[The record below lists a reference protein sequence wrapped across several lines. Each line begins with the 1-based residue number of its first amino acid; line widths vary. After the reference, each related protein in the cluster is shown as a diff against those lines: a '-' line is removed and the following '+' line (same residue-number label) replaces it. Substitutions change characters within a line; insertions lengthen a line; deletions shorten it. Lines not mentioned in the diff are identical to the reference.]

1 MPWEA
6 KRWLALC
13 KHVTV
18 SCSSECWDLLKCWDR
33 LQNVSTQT
41 GVVGDLLTILRFH
54 CKHYDSKEATVGLHF
69 LIKFISLKRTWNAKS
84 WHLKWKFAKLPPIPH
99 NAILLSPPPPSNAI
113 TIFSF
118 HTNDFWSKYFLP
130 PRVRL
135 WSVVN
140 KQYFVDAPSPPS
152 LQLSYITVPG
162 VGGGVCGWSRLTN
175 VGPQQPAAVTRMS
188 GGHQQGGHQSSTQYT
203 GAGHYWWSN
212 TSVLL
217 FSRHLYT
224 HEATATARGLL
235 GQNVNDCWD
244 AEMIGS
250 NLTTAET
257 ATLNRKSGKCWTLTL
272 HSILFVSTDKKHL
285 VAATFQH
292 KNVRHSATINIAF
305 SLSLNHIAA
314 SAVKADS

>member
-1 MPWEA
+1 MTPIIA
-6 KRWLALC
+6 AA
-13 KHVTV
+13 
-18 SCSSECWDLLKCWDR
+18 CWDVCHSFLVAAPICHQVNNICCRFDLNPTKRVIRVSAMRSKKVTGTLQTHHSFIQLRMFRECWDR

-41 GVVGDLLTILRFH
+41 GVVDDLLTILRFH

-140 KQYFVDAPSPPS
+140 KQYFVDAPPPS

-162 VGGGVCGWSRLTN
+162 RGGGGADPGWQMLAPSS
-175 VGPQQPAAVTRMS
+175 QQR
-188 GGHQQGGHQSSTQYT
+188 
-203 GAGHYWWSN
+203 
-212 TSVLL
+212 
-217 FSRHLYT
+217 
-224 HEATATARGLL
+224 
-235 GQNVNDCWD
+235 
-244 AEMIGS
+244 
-250 NLTTAET
+250 
-257 ATLNRKSGKCWTLTL
+257 
-272 HSILFVSTDKKHL
+272 
-285 VAATFQH
+285 
-292 KNVRHSATINIAF
+292 
-305 SLSLNHIAA
+305 
-314 SAVKADS
+314 